1 MTKTKDRI
9 REHEG
14 CSRHPYRCTEG
25 FLTIGV
31 GRNLDSVP
39 LSDDEVNLLFDNDYW
54 RAYKGAETL
63 HGFERLNEVR
73 QGVLVEMVFQLGLHG
88 VRKFRKFI
96 DAYMAEDWQAAHD
109 EMLDSLWA
117 RQTPTRALRL
127 AQIFLTGEYDR

>member
-1 MTKTKDRI
+1 MRTKERI

-14 CSRHPYRCTEG
+14 CRRHPYPCSEG
-25 FLTIGV
+25 YLTIGV
-31 GRNLDSVP
+31 GRNLDAVP
-39 LSDDEVNLLFDNDYW
+39 LSDDEIDLLFDNDFG
-54 RAYKGAETL
+54 RAMMQAETIP
-63 HGFERLNEVR
+63 GFERLNEVR